1 MNGRSP
7 RRDGV
12 EAPKL
17 GELFMGRL
25 IYTCVKPGE
34 LEYSQ
39 KLYSL
44 RLKTYT
50 SKPSISA
57 RKASEFLMSQ

>member
-7 RRDGV
+7 RRDGI
-12 EAPKL
+12 ETPI
-17 GELFMGRL
+17 GRVVYGQL
-25 IYTCVKPGE
+25 IYTRVKPDE

-57 RKASEFLMSQ
+57 RKVSEFLMSQ